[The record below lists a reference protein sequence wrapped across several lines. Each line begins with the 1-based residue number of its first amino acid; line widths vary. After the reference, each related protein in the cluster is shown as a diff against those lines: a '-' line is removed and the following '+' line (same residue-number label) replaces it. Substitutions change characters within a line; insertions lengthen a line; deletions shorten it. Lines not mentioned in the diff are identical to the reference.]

1 MSHYHGSVVCG
12 IATKSACEK
21 AKRERLGQCSE
32 MTLAK
37 QPTQCRLWATGLVGG
52 RPMCDAH
59 ANAVIERN
67 LILARKLA
75 RTTRLQK
82 VIDEFM
88 AWTATHPSV
97 HDRMPR

>member
-1 MSHYHGSVVCG
+1 MSHVHHGVVCEH
-12 IATKSACEK
+12 ATKAACDRLV
-21 AKRERLGQCSE
+21 REALGKCTE
-32 MTLAK
+32 LTLAK
-37 QPTQCRLWATGLVGG
+37 EPTACRLWATGMVGG
-52 RPMCDAH
+52 RPMCNAH
-59 ANAVIERN
+59 AGAVMERN
-67 LILARKLA
+67 LVLARKLA